1 VTRLRAALLC
11 LALAGCSYE
20 YRRTTAAPAR
30 VVIVYPDGQVTPVNA
45 DQLPA
50 MRPMLQQVADASGRN
65 VVVLRGEVAEL
76 VLRPSPKL
84 VPPAT
89 GRAQP

>member
-1 VTRLRAALLC
+1 MT
-11 LALAGCSYE
+11 
-20 YRRTTAAPAR
+20 
-30 VVIVYPDGQVTPVNA
+30 
-45 DQLPA
+45 
-50 MRPMLQQVADASGRN
+50 PMLQQVADASGRN